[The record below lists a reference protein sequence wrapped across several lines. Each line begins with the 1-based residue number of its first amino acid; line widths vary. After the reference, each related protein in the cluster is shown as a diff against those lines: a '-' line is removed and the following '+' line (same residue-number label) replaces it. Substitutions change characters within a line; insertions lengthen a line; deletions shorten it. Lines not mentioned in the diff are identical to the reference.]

1 MEKSSFCK
9 LLNNN
14 DIKIAQS
21 SIDNLEKFSDILL
34 DWNKIHN
41 LTGAKDKKSVYEN
54 IIDALYP
61 ITFIPFPKN
70 VLDVGTGAGFPGL
83 VLAIV
88 KEESHF
94 TLCEPL
100 KKRATFLR
108 FVVTMLGLS
117 NVTVVSKRVEELE
130 SFEFDL
136 ITSRAVTNTKL
147 LLNLTKNQRGVDTK
161 YLLYKGSLVF
171 NEIND
176 ISDCE
181 LKYDIFTK
189 NKRNYLYI
197 WSANVV

>member
-1 MEKSSFCK
+1 MEKLDLRK
-9 LLNNN
+9 LLDNN
-14 DIKIAQS
+14 DIDIS
-21 SIDNLEKFSDILL
+21 SVSIDNLEKFSDILL
-34 DWNKIHN
+34 EWNKIHN

-61 ITFIPFPKN
+61 VSFIDFPKSI
-70 VLDVGTGAGFPGL
+70 LDVGTGAGFPGL

-100 KKRATFLR
+100 KKRAAFLR
-108 FVVTMLGLS
+108 FVVTMLGVS
-117 NVTVVSKRVEELE
+117 NVTIIAKRVEELGDIC
-130 SFEFDL
+130 FDL

-147 LLNLTKNQRGVDTK
+147 LLNITKNQRGADTK

-171 NEIND
+171 EEIED

-181 LKYDIFTK
+181 PKYDIFTK

-197 WSANVV
+197 KSINVV

>member
-1 MEKSSFCK
+1 MYLHK
-9 LLNNN
+9 LLDNN
-14 DIKIAQS
+14 DIGIS
-21 SIDNLEKFSDILL
+21 SVGIDNLEKFSDILL
-34 DWNKIHN
+34 EWNKIHN

-54 IIDALYP
+54 IIDAIYP
-61 ITFIPFPKN
+61 VSFIDFPKSI
-70 VLDVGTGAGFPGL
+70 LDVGTGAGFPGL

-100 KKRATFLR
+100 KKRAAFLR

-117 NVTVVSKRVEELE
+117 NVTIIAKRVEELGDIC
-130 SFEFDL
+130 FDL

-147 LLNLTKNQRGVDTK
+147 LLNITKDQRNADTK
-161 YLLYKGSLVF
+161 YLLYKGSHVF
-171 NEIND
+171 DEIED

-197 WSANVV
+197 KSMNVV

>member
-1 MEKSSFCK
+1 MEKLSLHK
-9 LLNNN
+9 LLESNGIGISTASA
-14 DIKIAQS
+14 DR
-21 SIDNLEKFSDILL
+21 LEKFSEVLL
-34 DWNKIHN
+34 GWNKIHN

-61 ITFIPFPKN
+61 VTFMDFPKN
-70 VLDVGTGAGFPGL
+70 ILDVGTGAGFPGL

-100 KKRATFLR
+100 KKRAAFLR
-108 FVVTMLGLS
+108 FVVTTLGLL
-117 NVTVVSKRVEELE
+117 NVTIVAKRVEELSE
-130 SFEFDL
+130 VCSDL

-147 LLNLTKNQRGVDTK
+147 LLDITKDQRDADTK

-171 NEIND
+171 DEIDD

-197 WSANVV
+197 KSVHVV

>member
-1 MEKSSFCK
+1 MEKLDLRK
-9 LLNNN
+9 LLDNN
-14 DIKIAQS
+14 DIDIS
-21 SIDNLEKFSDILL
+21 SVSIDNLEKFSDILL
-34 DWNKIHN
+34 EWNKIHN

-54 IIDALYP
+54 IIDAFYP
-61 ITFIPFPKN
+61 VSFIDFPKSI
-70 VLDVGTGAGFPGL
+70 LDVGTGAGFPGL

-100 KKRATFLR
+100 KKRAAFLR

-117 NVTVVSKRVEELE
+117 NVTIIAKRVEELGNIC
-130 SFEFDL
+130 FDL

-147 LLNLTKNQRGVDTK
+147 LLDITKDQRGADTK

-171 NEIND
+171 EEIED

-197 WSANVV
+197 KSMNVV